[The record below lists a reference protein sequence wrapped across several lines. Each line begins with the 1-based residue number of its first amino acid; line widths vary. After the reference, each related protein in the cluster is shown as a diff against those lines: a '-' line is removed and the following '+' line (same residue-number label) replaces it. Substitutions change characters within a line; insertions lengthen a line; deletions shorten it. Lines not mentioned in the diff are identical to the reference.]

1 MSLPQRLYQL
11 YREVVAC
18 ELVKSHQATPANM
31 LQFQNLLNKAFPENE
46 VETHQRAL
54 VRSMYNSSP
63 VGFSNY
69 VYQNRSRVGAL
80 VLWTESRCLAKF
92 FRVNKLVHIS
102 FDEKTQQ
109 YAVVQY
115 VPRQQRF
122 NRTEQPS
129 ATQSATQSKR
139 PVHPYTE
146 QDTSAAGSSNVR
158 SSTGFVRRE
167 HYFSR
172 TPRILK
178 RFNNRS
184 RYTDATDL
192 VNVTSRTPQTAQL
205 ETNQH
210 QTSQPQTSQLES
222 TTCTSCPA
230 QTSESWSSI
239 V

>member
-11 YREVVAC
+11 YREVVVC
-18 ELVKSHQATPANM
+18 ELVKSRQATPDNM

-80 VLWTESRCLAKF
+80 VLWTESRCLANF
-92 FRVNKLVHIS
+92 FRINKLVHIS

-109 YAVVQY
+109 YTVVQY
-115 VPRQQRF
+115 VPRQQRLTR
-122 NRTEQPS
+122 NTRATRTARTEQLV
-129 ATQSATQSKR
+129 Q
-139 PVHPYTE
+139 PYTE
-146 QDTSAAGSSNVR
+146 QDTTATSSSDVKY
-158 SSTGFVRRE
+158 STGFARRE

-184 RYTDATDL
+184 RYTDVTNL
-192 VNVTSRTPQTAQL
+192 VNGTSETTQL
-205 ETNQH
+205 ETNQTPTH
-210 QTSQPQTSQLES
+210 QLES

-230 QTSESWSSI
+230 QTTESWSSI